1 MHFSPLAKNVNS
13 RRCGGRGGFS
23 LVVSLVMMALMLTV
37 AITLVSFV
45 YVQGKLTESRL
56 KRAQAQLNAVSGL
69 RMALGQLQLLS
80 GDDQRVTATGDIFGG
95 NGNDSLPSG
104 EAANGKRYWTGVW
117 ATGGLDKSKVR
128 DWSVYSPD
136 RKPFLGWL
144 VSDYDASK
152 EVYSPLENPV
162 SAETASRGN
171 DSLLKKVQEAF
182 DSEDA
187 SLDLV
192 TLVGRGSL
200 GSEQD
205 ASGSRNLKE
214 REVIVRRVPL
224 VRHSSSSA
232 ESILS
237 QTGSFAYWVGDEGVK
252 ARVNIPDG
260 TDERFVRQGDWERRF
275 NVVSQRNGVSLAEGL
290 SRFDSWW
297 EKDAESAG
305 TAGRARLSYVADA
318 QTLPLYASLMGG
330 GSGDDVRET
339 AQKLYHDV
347 SYVSQ
352 GVFSDVYNGGLKTD
366 LSVAFEMPW
375 FGEGSWKKGFRDI
388 EQFHGSG
395 EKNDLNLLGKFKV
408 PSDERW
414 WTEQPEDGFGYLY
427 EFATDETTRNN
438 TTDMEYLRGP
448 TWDLVRNYYRLYKRE
463 DEKKGFRDFEPSNDE
478 AWIAVGSRPYT
489 YLSGVDNQQHGSR
502 AGGWFGEKYNYSR
515 LTCRHTLD
523 AFKDRWASVLP
534 EYSGKSHRWAGGG
547 TSNEYSLIVP
557 QSMRIT
563 PIVRRFVIRCSIILN
578 QDTFALCFDP
588 IFTIHNPYNVPIEF
602 YGFGALWTK
611 FYPFKLRLNRVDTD
625 ENGKARNWPGTQ
637 SPTLTYDF
645 SDLMGAEAGQWR
657 LVSRV
662 FAGTTDVNQAPSGVV
677 RLEPGEVKAVFPASS
692 SQANT
697 GLINSQMILSV
708 GDFRYEEAS
717 VAAISLNGKKGVNIT
732 PSSSGS
738 SSADGSENADASLMF
753 TVDVGPFEN
762 AAKTQAF
769 YNDLDM
775 ITFNLFYPEGSEGQ
789 NLASAEGV
797 QRIWGMG
804 LHYAPGTNARPDG
817 ADMGDEHLAQVISF
831 RRYLPPDGGW
841 LNNIGGKTFSRDMGS
856 TKIQNA
862 EKNYFVTIDVQN
874 LGGDDSP
881 LAGPFA
887 TNARPW
893 VVDPRSWD
901 ANMLERNVGVGWKKM
916 LTQASDMCP
925 VEYRNEMAYWGD
937 GVGAGDGQ
945 TNIVLFEIPTAPLVS
960 IGQLQHVECSVLEME
975 PSYVVGNS
983 YAPIGFK
990 DSELEGVFVWPESGY
1005 MRDGVGER
1013 VSSIHSPQPRG
1024 DLSFAANLNLFDRY
1038 FFSGV
1043 NFGDADSAQ
1052 SKDMDAFVEDA
1063 FSDDASKNP
1072 FPNRRVTL
1080 IRDFGDRKEADV
1092 KEDFYDPE
1100 KIARNLLLNGAFNV
1114 NSTSVEAWKAVLA
1127 GLHGKLLQLDG
1138 KFDEVSET
1146 PFARFMALIGA
1157 RAGGFG
1163 NVADNFRDEGSGW
1176 RWYSELSDDMLQK
1189 LAEALVEQVRSR
1201 GPFMSMG
1208 DFVNRRLSG
1217 EDEGKAGALQAAIDA
1232 ADVNKSARSSFG
1244 DGGNASNPDDKRYPN
1259 LFPTDVASKKAGV
1272 PGYVTQGDVLA
1283 NVGPGLS
1290 ARSDTFTIRAYGDIS
1305 GLTGTPEARAWCE
1318 AVVQRVPEFF
1328 DPQEDEEGGEM
1339 IDVVEFRENY
1349 RDDQKDAEA
1358 LRPEKY
1364 VLEKFS
1370 RNGKLSS
1377 VNKLFGRRYKIISFR
1392 WLSQDEL

>member
-1 MHFSPLAKNVNS
+1 MHFNPLAKNVDS
-13 RRCGGRGGFS
+13 RRRDGRGGFS

-104 EAANGKRYWTGVW
+104 EAVNGKRYWTGVW

-152 EVYSPLENPV
+152 EVYSPAENPV
-162 SAETASRGN
+162 NAETASRGN

-187 SLDLV
+187 ESDLV

-200 GSEQD
+200 GTDRD
-205 ASGSRNLKE
+205 AAGERNLKE
-214 REVIVRRVPL
+214 REVVVRRVPL
-224 VRHSSSSA
+224 VRNSASST

-275 NVVSQRNGVSLAEGL
+275 NVVAQRNGVSLAEGL

-297 EKDAESAG
+297 EKDAENAG
-305 TAGRARLSYVADA
+305 AAGRTLLSHVTDA

-375 FGEGSWKKGFRDI
+375 FSEGSWKKGFRDI

-395 EKNDLNLLGKFKV
+395 EKNELNLLGKFKV

-427 EFATDETTRNN
+427 EFSTNETTMRNGRGGH
-438 TTDMEYLRGP
+438 EYLRGP

-463 DEKKGFRDFEPSNDE
+463 DEKKGFRGLKAGDDDS
-478 AWIAVGSRPYT
+478 WIAVGSRPYSYAAGNSNNKARSNYSAMVNICYDPQ
-489 YLSGVDNQQHGSR
+489 YLSVDQPLLLTEFDGTER
-502 AGGWFGEKYNYSR
+502 AKTYGPG
-515 LTCRHTLD
+515 
-523 AFKDRWASVLP
+523 
-534 EYSGKSHRWAGGG
+534 
-547 TSNEYSLIVP
+547 IIP
-557 QSMRIT
+557 QSMRIA
-563 PIVRRFVIRCSIILN
+563 PVVQRFVIRYSLAV
-578 QDTFALCFDP
+578 DTSDKYVRICYDP
-588 IFTIHNPYNVPIEF
+588 VLFVHNPYNVPLEF
-602 YGFGALWTK
+602 SGFGVFWKKTV
-611 FYPFKLRLNRVDTD
+611 PFSLRLSRKDVEEQEDGTTQVKSWPGPAKSSNLSISRPTTMNMNYNYRFYATSNYGGSVSGTKVLAPGEIAVFWPESGGGDAGEGNVQILGAQVSGGGGAADKLLRYEKYASTYLPYTYFDIQADPNYDPETQGIGPVD
-625 ENGKARNWPGTQ
+625 ENITFTA
-637 SPTLTYDF
+637 
-645 SDLMGAEAGQWR
+645 
-657 LVSRV
+657 
-662 FAGTTDVNQAPSGVV
+662 QAIYPQGV
-677 RLEPGEVKAVFPASS
+677 SS
-692 SQANT
+692 SDKNNWFWAET
-697 GLINSQMILSV
+697 DLYS
-708 GDFRYEEAS
+708 
-717 VAAISLNGKKGVNIT
+717 
-732 PSSSGS
+732 
-738 SSADGSENADASLMF
+738 
-753 TVDVGPFEN
+753 
-762 AAKTQAF
+762 F
-769 YNDLDM
+769 Y
-775 ITFNLFYPEGSEGQ
+775 LFYPED
-789 NLASAEGV
+789 AEGNSAKTSDRWDFNTNFADSSSETLV
-797 QRIWGMG
+797 QTLQVRKWSKNDDREELPVSQAFTLAAIGGEKTTFWEMDIFRRLADTENPLAGP
-804 LHYAPGTNARPDG
+804 LKTNLR
-817 ADMGDEHLAQVISF
+817 AQVISPLF
-831 RRYLPPDGGW
+831 YDADMTNRFSGNGW
-841 LNNIGGKTFSRDMGS
+841 VSRLDTFISD
-856 TKIQNA
+856 
-862 EKNYFVTIDVQN
+862 
-874 LGGDDSP
+874 
-881 LAGPFA
+881 
-887 TNARPW
+887 
-893 VVDPRSWD
+893 VDP
-901 ANMLERNVGVGWKKM
+901 NII
-916 LTQASDMCP
+916 P
-925 VEYRNEMAYWGD
+925 VQDLSSPRWGD
-937 GVGAGDGQ
+937 GDEHDPSSGELS
-945 TNIVLFEIPTAPLVS
+945 NIVLFEIPKAPLLS
-960 IGQLQHVECSVLEME
+960 LGQLQHVECSVLETD
-975 PSYVVGNS
+975 PGYVVGNS
-983 YAPIGFK
+983 YPHMGIENLTEIFEWPGIGDF
-990 DSELEGVFVWPESGY
+990 SGK
-1005 MRDGVGER
+1005 
-1013 VSSIHSPQPRG
+1013 INAALSPQPRG

-1052 SKDMDAFVEDA
+1052 REDMDAFVEDA

-1318 AVVQRVPEFF
+1318 AVVQRLPEFF

-1349 RDDQKDAEA
+1349 RDRQDDEVSG
-1358 LRPEKY
+1358 RPEKY

-1370 RNGKLSS
+1370 RNDKLSS
-1377 VNKLFGRRYKIISFR
+1377 VNRLFGRRYKIISFR

>member
-1 MHFSPLAKNVNS
+1 MDTPLKKNWKKSENRGN
-13 RRCGGRGGFS
+13 RRRIRACRGGFS

-205 ASGSRNLKE
+205 ASVSRNLKE

-318 QTLPLYASLMGG
+318 QTLPLYASQLGG
-330 GSGDDVRET
+330 GSGSDVREA

-347 SYVSQ
+347 SYVSR
-352 GVFSDVYNGGLKTD
+352 GVYSDVYNGGLKTD

-375 FGEGSWKKGFRDI
+375 FSEGSWKKGFRDI

-395 EKNDLNLLGKFKV
+395 EKNDLNLLSKFGSGI

-414 WTEQPEDGFGYLY
+414 WTEQPEDGLGYLY
-427 EFATDETTRNN
+427 EIQTGETSRNDN
-438 TTDMEYLRGP
+438 PNMEILRGP

-463 DEKKGFRDFEPSNDE
+463 DEKKGFRGFKPSNDE
-478 AWIAVGSRPYT
+478 AWIVVGSRPYT
-489 YLSGVDNQQHGSR
+489 YTAGDAGDQSRGSKS
-502 AGGWFGEKYNYSR
+502 GGWFGQKGNYSQMA
-515 LTCRHTLD
+515 CRQTLNSWPERG
-523 AFKDRWASVLP
+523 ALLP
-534 EYSGKSHRWAGGG
+534 EFNGKERGGYVDYSRK
-547 TSNEYSLIVP
+547 YLPLIIP
-557 QSMRIT
+557 QSMRVT
-563 PIVRRFVIRCSIILN
+563 PIVRRFVIRCSIVMN
-578 QDTFALCFDP
+578 QDTAALCFDP
-588 IFTIHNPYNVPIEF
+588 IMVIHNPYNVPIEF
-602 YGFGALWTK
+602 YGFGAYWTK
-611 FYPFKLRLNRVDTD
+611 FFPFRFRLTRTDTD
-625 ENGKARNWPGTQ
+625 DEGNPKNWPGTTSPVYNFGFEKIMQ
-637 SPTLTYDF
+637 S
-645 SDLMGAEAGQWR
+645 AGQN
-657 LVSRV
+657 VCVARV
-662 FAGTTDVNQAPSGVV
+662 FAGTNNVSQAPSGVI
-677 RLEPGEVKAVFPASS
+677 RLNPGEVKTVFPHSS
-692 SQANT
+692 SIANK
-697 GLINSQMILSV
+697 GLVNDNMVISI
-708 GDFRYEEAS
+708 GDFPYEEAGA
-717 VAAISLNGKKGVNIT
+717 AAIALPGISLAQSAAGEGGEQETLSFTIDYGPYDNSIGKGDSRY
-732 PSSSGS
+732 SSL
-738 SSADGSENADASLMF
+738 DQF
-753 TVDVGPFEN
+753 T
-762 AAKTQAF
+762 F
-769 YNDLDM
+769 YLH
-775 ITFNLFYPEGSEGQ
+775 YPRNSEGSALSGT
-789 NLASAEGV
+789 SGI
-797 QRIWGMG
+797 QRVWRKY
-804 LHYAPGTNARPDG
+804 LDKPDLS
-817 ADMGDEHLAQVISF
+817 DEHLAQILAV
-831 RRYLPPDGGW
+831 RRFLPQDLGGGEW
-841 LNNIGGKTFSRDMGS
+841 VTNAASGRRTGGTGIVGAEKTFF
-856 TKIQNA
+856 A
-862 EKNYFVTIDVQN
+862 YIDVRNQPTA
-874 LGGDDSP
+874 DSP
-881 LAGPFA
+881 LAAPLVSNPRA
-887 TNARPW
+887 W
-893 VVDPRSWD
+893 VVDPKFWD
-901 ANMLERNVGVGWKKM
+901 GDLFERNVGVGWEKSVEPDNGM
-916 LTQASDMCP
+916 SP
-925 VEYRNEMAYWGD
+925 VQYNDEKGFWGD
-937 GVGAGDGQ
+937 GIDQSEGQ
-945 TNIVLFEIPTAPLVS
+945 TNIVLFEIPKAPLLS
-960 IGQLQHVECSVLEME
+960 LGQLQHVECSVIDTE
-975 PSYVVGNS
+975 PGYVIANS
-983 YAPIGFK
+983 YPNLGNEDLTSILF
-990 DSELEGVFVWPESGY
+990 WPEDGY
-1005 MRDGVGER
+1005 MRTSSER
-1013 VSSIHSPQPRG
+1013 YTTTHAPQPRA
-1024 DLSFAANLNLFDRY
+1024 DTPFAANLNLFDRY

-1127 GLHGKLLQLDG
+1127 GLRGKLLDFDG
-1138 KFDEVSET
+1138 DFGKAASGET
-1146 PFARFMALIGA
+1146 PFARFMALIGS

-1163 NVADNFRDEGSGW
+1163 SVGDSAGDEGSGW
-1176 RWYSELSDDMLQK
+1176 RWYCGLSDDEIGE
-1189 LAEALVEQVRSR
+1189 LAEAVVEQVRSR
-1201 GPFMSMG
+1201 GPFMSMA
-1208 DFVNRRLSG
+1208 DFVNRRLSSG
-1217 EDEGKAGALQAAIDA
+1217 DHGKAGTLQAAIDA
-1232 ADVNKSARSSFG
+1232 SEINASREGRLNDAA
-1244 DGGNASNPDDKRYPN
+1244 ASNPDDKRYPN
-1259 LFPTDVASKKAGV
+1259 LFPTDWKTSKRGV
-1272 PGYVTQGDVLA
+1272 PGYLAQGDVLA
-1283 NVGPGLS
+1283 NVGAGLS
-1290 ARSDTFTIRAYGDIS
+1290 ARSDTFTIRAYGDVS

-1370 RNGKLSS
+1370 RNGKLLS